1 MEAQTAPQFTLEH
14 IEGHSVSLSDFRGR
28 PVVVAFS
35 GRDNAEEMAAGITE
49 LRRHY
54 DHDQLPIL
62 AVADMGGIPRPARV
76 IAKRQLKKGYD
87 DAVQTASSELQAAGK
102 PVPPGPQ
109 LVIMLPDWSGE
120 VASSFGITDVAQ
132 RSAMV
137 LVDADGY
144 VRGYGTGPESAQQ
157 ILALFA

>member
-1 MEAQTAPQFTLEH
+1 MEVQQAPQFTLEH

-35 GRDNAEEMAAGITE
+35 GRDNAEEMASGITE

-76 IAKRQLKKGYD
+76 IAKHQLKKGYD
-87 DAVQTASSELQAAGK
+87 DAVQTASAELQAAGK

-109 LVIMLPDWSGE
+109 LVIMLPDWSGD
-120 VASSFGITDVAQ
+120 VAGSFGIGDVSQ
-132 RSAMV
+132 QSAMV
-137 LVDADGY
+137 LVDAEGN
-144 VRGYGTGPESAQQ
+144 VRGYGTGAQSAQQ